1 MKELKESSLNF
12 MDKSNSQGPLS
23 RKQVTI
29 VMAGIMLEVFIGS
42 MNHMIVATAMPR
54 IITDLGGFS
63 QYTWIITIYLITS
76 AAMMPLAGKLS
87 DMYGRKWLYIIGITI
102 FTTASLLC
110 GMSRTML
117 QLIAFRGLQG
127 VGFGIMMTLG
137 MVILGDVFSP
147 EERGKYMGFVMGVFG
162 ISAVIGPTLGGYLTD
177 YLSWHYCFF
186 INVPFGVVVIILF
199 ILIFPELHHGAVR
212 HRIDCFGAGAMLLA
226 MITLMLAL
234 TWGGRRYD
242 WFSMRISGML
252 GFSALMFALFLRLE
266 SLSKEPIIPL
276 WVFKNRIFTVSSI
289 SVFISGIAFFSGV
302 TFIPLFLQGVLG
314 TSATLSGNLLTPMML
329 GSVLGSISS
338 GQLLSRA
345 GGHYRIQAGIGFAVV
360 AIGLFLLSRMTVE
373 TTYLTAVFNMVLVG
387 VGNGIIM
394 PLHLIA
400 VQNAVPYSILG
411 TATATLNLV
420 RSFGGIFGLAIL
432 GSVMDNI
439 FYSEFSGNQP
449 PSINAAIH
457 TEELLA
463 IAKNPQALV
472 NPEAQ
477 SQIRSLFESLG
488 DQGDALFEQVLSA
501 LQGALNAA
509 LAHVFLISF
518 GAIVLA
524 FIVNFFLEE
533 IPLRSSVQDEQP
545 ANVPETLGRKPQ
557 RRAQD

>member
-1 MKELKESSLNF
+1 M
-12 MDKSNSQGPLS
+12 
-23 RKQVTI
+23 
-29 VMAGIMLEVFIGS
+29 
-42 MNHMIVATAMPR
+42 
-54 IITDLGGFS
+54 
-63 QYTWIITIYLITS
+63 
-76 AAMMPLAGKLS
+76 
-87 DMYGRKWLYIIGITI
+87 
-102 FTTASLLC
+102 
-110 GMSRTML
+110 
-117 QLIAFRGLQG
+117 
-127 VGFGIMMTLG
+127 
-137 MVILGDVFSP
+137 
-147 EERGKYMGFVMGVFG
+147 
-162 ISAVIGPTLGGYLTD
+162 
-177 YLSWHYCFF
+177 
-186 INVPFGVVVIILF
+186 
-199 ILIFPELHHGAVR
+199 
-212 HRIDCFGAGAMLLA
+212 
-226 MITLMLAL
+226 
-234 TWGGRRYD
+234 
-242 WFSMRISGML
+242 
-252 GFSALMFALFLRLE
+252 
-266 SLSKEPIIPL
+266 
-276 WVFKNRIFTVSSI
+276 
-289 SVFISGIAFFSGV
+289 GIAFFSGV

-463 IAKNPQALV
+463 IAKNPQALI

-477 SQIRSLFESLG
+477 SQLRSFFESLS
-488 DQGDALFEQVLSA
+488 DQGEALFEQVLSA
-501 LQGALNAA
+501 LQGALNTA

-533 IPLRSSVQDEQP
+533 IPLRSSVHDGQS
-545 ANVPETLGRKPQ
+545 ANVPETLGRKTQ
-557 RRAQD
+557 RRTQD